1 MSGHGLNVNTY
12 KQMAVPPKRDVK
24 LQKILCNFE
33 THVLSFYDKRIYFKY
48 TFACCVV
55 LLYSRL
61 QVTWIDQTF

>member
-1 MSGHGLNVNTY
+1 
-12 KQMAVPPKRDVK
+12 MAVPPKRDVK